1 MSQLGGSGDDLSA
14 DHELAGVVRF
24 AVMRA
29 ARRLRAEGGQEG
41 ITQTQH
47 AVLAWLRDG
56 PSTLRVL
63 AEREK
68 VQAPWMT
75 RTVAPLVAAGLVQ
88 RSPGERDRRE
98 VVVRLTE
105 AGRDLLQRP
114 RTQRTEW
121 LAGQLGE
128 LDGEDKELLS
138 KAAAILVRLTG

>member
-1 MSQLGGSGDDLSA
+1 MSRLPGDADELSE
-14 DHELAGVVRF
+14 DHQLAGVVRF

-29 ARRLRAEGGQEG
+29 ARRLRAEGGNED

-47 AVLAWLRDG
+47 TVLAWLRDG
-56 PSTLRVL
+56 PSTLRAL

-88 RSPGERDRRE
+88 RSTGQRDRRE
-98 VVVRLTE
+98 VVVSLTE
-105 AGRDLLQRP
+105 AGGELLRRT

-128 LDGEDKELLS
+128 LDAEDKEILN
-138 KAAAILVRLTG
+138 KASAILVRITS

>member
-1 MSQLGGSGDDLSA
+1 MSQSNGSEDVLSA
-14 DHELAGVVRF
+14 DHELAGVLRF

-29 ARRLRAEGGQEG
+29 ARRLRAEGGQEE

-56 PSTLRVL
+56 PSTLRAL

-75 RTVAPLVAAGLVQ
+75 RTVAPLVEAGLVQ
-88 RSPGERDRRE
+88 RSPGQRDRRE
-98 VVVRLTE
+98 VVVSLTG
-105 AGRDLLQRP
+105 AGRELLQRT

-128 LDGEDKELLS
+128 LDAADKETLN